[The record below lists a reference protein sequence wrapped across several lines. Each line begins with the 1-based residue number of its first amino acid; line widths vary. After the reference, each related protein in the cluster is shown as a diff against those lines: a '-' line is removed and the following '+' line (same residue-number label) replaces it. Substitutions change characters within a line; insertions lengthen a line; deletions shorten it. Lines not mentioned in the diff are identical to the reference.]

1 MCILEMQIMIFYSH
15 VEEKKIKDGTV
26 LELKVILKKSYN
38 VGGVGRKGKI
48 GRLGLTNTHYSI

>member
-1 MCILEMQIMIFYSH
+1 MQIMIFYSH